1 MELWIVILL
10 LCFKTEFVDGHYKR
24 WIRNTNFGNNLN
36 WNTGRSPCGDDSV
49 VIPTESPPVFININ
63 TTMKEIVFPKNGM
76 LILNSFME
84 LGFTSNPST
93 SCANSGQEVEFNAT
107 YGREWVDPAN
117 WCVAKSRSDNCDAD
131 YHSLDSE
138 KVPCPTDDV
147 VFPPGNSY
155 YIDLSTDM
163 DLTVNSIYF
172 MGLSFST
179 NTFSNFINSKQ
190 GKTYFKSYK
199 PDENESHMT
208 IRRRPCIDPASCD
221 CGNYRSP
228 IFDNICKM
236 HSPFCKKPQC
246 QSPVRPTGHC
256 CNICGA
262 ILKCKYENGF
272 SYDRLVDDIKKKFLQ
287 NEGNVKFIVSRIDND
302 IQLTLMDITG
312 EHSVII
318 GQKIYEDIIDDIK
331 HGGYKYIFSAV
342 EIKVSGTPRNKRP
355 SETTKTSTTLTTTT
369 KTPATV
375 SSTIIKPKQTW
386 TTTTKTTGTT
396 TTTTTQRTS
405 QKTTTQGYGK
415 PESGRN
421 IKAEPIGGFSTAA
434 VLGFTLGS
442 LILLLLIVILLLL
455 YRRGNMRNFSNPFTS
470 GQFFP
475 NIHSRFIN
483 QDNVPLDDLP
493 SPTYHNEGGFQ
504 NPVYG
509 AEVGSINTFKEC
521 ISEMNFLGQMHHIFN
536 VIFIQFH
543 NYFYQCVSIF
553 NIISLLKWYCRISV
567 TIAYLYILV
576 IILMLTD

>member
-49 VIPTESPPVFININ
+49 VIPAESPPVFININ

-84 LGFTSNPST
+84 LGFTSSPST

-117 WCVAKSRSDNCDAD
+117 WCVAKSRSANCDAD

-147 VFPPGNSY
+147 VFPRGNSY

-163 DLTVNSIYF
+163 ELTANSIYF
-172 MGLSFST
+172 MGQSFST
-179 NTFSNFINSKQ
+179 NTFSNFINSKV

-287 NEGNVKFIVSRIDND
+287 NATNVEFIVSRIDND

-318 GQKIYEDIIDDIK
+318 GQKIYEDIIDDIT

-369 KTPATV
+369 TKTPATV
-375 SSTIIKPKQTW
+375 SSTTKKTKQTW
-386 TTTTKTTGTT
+386 TTATKTTSTTT

-405 QKTTTQGYGK
+405 QKTTAQDYGK

-421 IKAEPIGGFSTAA
+421 IKVEPTGGFSTAA

-455 YRRGNMRNFSNPFTS
+455 YRRGNMRNFANPFTS

-483 QDNVPLDDLP
+483 QDTVPLDDLP

-509 AEVGSINTFKEC
+509 AESTNRSASGGNTNNAYNNQE
-521 ISEMNFLGQMHHIFN
+521 FN
-536 VIFIQFH
+536 NPLYSSDLNQETLFDDP
-543 NYFYQCVSIF
+543 S
-553 NIISLLKWYCRISV
+553 RISPSLSLEPTNDPAELEDS
-567 TIAYLYILV
+567 TI
-576 IILMLTD
+576 